1 MGDKNIRTL
10 VWKVVLQQFNLEQTK
25 TNEQHFIS
33 REQSII
39 WLTIDQTKAMSPT
52 KINVMGEYI
61 NCKKL
66 ILL

>member
-10 VWKVVLQQFNLEQTK
+10 VWKVVLQQFNFEQTK

-61 NCKKL
+61 NC
-66 ILL
+66 

>member
-1 MGDKNIRTL
+1 MGSNNIGTM
-10 VWKVVLQQFNLEQTK
+10 VWKVVLQQFCFEQTK

-33 REQSII
+33 PEQSII
-39 WLTIDQTKAMSPT
+39 WLTIDQTIAVSPT

>member
-61 NCKKL
+61 NC
-66 ILL
+66 

>member
-10 VWKVVLQQFNLEQTK
+10 VWKVVLQQFNFEQTK
-25 TNEQHFIS
+25 TNEKYFIS

-61 NCKKL
+61 NC
-66 ILL
+66 